1 MIWIAENLFC
11 LWCPTPVWHPK
22 AIRLMYGTPNCTFLR
37 LLEPCEKRQR
47 RFAERAVF
55 FLLLCYFFR
64 HLFFTELQLKKKRIK
79 EICTLP
85 FTAHLERLLPAWEV
99 TVAAIWSPT
108 VWATATAMATA
119 TIPTYSTEDPW
130 GPPIQLTS
138 EVSPEGILGA
148 IFRRP
153 DIDLRCQ
160 LTPCNPSPDPHL
172 MDLVPITTSRPPM
185 RFQGNQFFYDCCT
198 NLVKLYW
205 NQFHKLL

>member
-1 MIWIAENLFC
+1 MDAPL
-11 LWCPTPVWHPK
+11 
-22 AIRLMYGTPNCTFLR
+22 CTFFANFRALR
-37 LLEPCEKRQR
+37 KTTTTLRGASSIFP
-47 RFAERAVF
+47 VTM
-55 FLLLCYFFR
+55 
-64 HLFFTELQLKKKRIK
+64 LFFSTSFFYRTATQKKKRIIK